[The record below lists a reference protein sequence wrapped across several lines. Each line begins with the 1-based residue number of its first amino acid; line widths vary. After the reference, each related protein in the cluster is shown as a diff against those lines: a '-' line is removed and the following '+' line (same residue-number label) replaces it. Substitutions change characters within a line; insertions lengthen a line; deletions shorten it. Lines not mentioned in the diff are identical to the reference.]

1 MSNTSEP
8 RRDAAYSLTR
18 DAVLRGEPTGEPVLA
33 TSPQANPDDPAPLG
47 LYLHVPFCE
56 RKCPY
61 CDFNTYAGLEN
72 WFDQTVD
79 ALCRELATW
88 RGPLAGRTITSV
100 FLGGGTPTVLNA
112 AQLTHLF
119 DAMHSSLRL
128 AADCEITCEANPGTV
143 DRPKFQVLHD
153 LGVNRLSLGVQSFQ
167 PAELEF
173 LGRIHS
179 VEDVPAAFDAAR
191 AVGFANINLD
201 FMFGL
206 PHQSLDAWQATL
218 DRALALGPE
227 HLSLYSLIVEPNTP
241 LHHWVATGRVDAPDD
256 DLAGEHYEAAMSSLA
271 AAGYVQYEVSNW
283 AKPGQMGDINPDFA
297 CRHNLL
303 YWRNQEYVGIGPGAH
318 SHLIEPGPDGTP
330 ISHRWSNRK
339 PVPGYV
345 KRMLAGEPEQAR
357 ATVVDMDEQVSP
369 RASMGET
376 MMLGLRLVREG
387 VAYGR
392 FTARHRKARHGKARH
407 GTMELDGAETGP
419 DLRTV
424 FADELAN
431 LTAWGLVTLDDQRVR
446 LSERGLMVGNQVFA
460 TFLAAEGAEEDAA
473 S

>member
-1 MSNTSEP
+1 MSSTIGTGHDPLE
-8 RRDAAYSLTR
+8 RLTHDVGVR
-18 DAVLRGEPTGEPVLA
+18 EELA
-33 TSPQANPDDPAPLG
+33 RPQAHASSPRVNSVDSAPLG
-47 LYLHVPFCE
+47 LYVHVPFCE

-61 CDFNTYAGLEN
+61 CDFNTYAGLAD

-79 ALCRELATW
+79 ALCRELAAW
-88 RGPLAGRTITSV
+88 RDPLAQRVVTSV
-100 FLGGGTPTVLNA
+100 FVGGGTPTVLDA
-112 AQLTHLF
+112 AQLNYLF
-119 DAMHSSLRL
+119 DAIRSSVRL

-179 VEDVPAAFDAAR
+179 VEDVLVAFEAAR
-191 AVGFANINLD
+191 AAGFANINLD

-206 PHQSLDAWQATL
+206 PHQSVDSWQATL

-241 LHHWVATGRVDAPDD
+241 LHHWVTSGRVDAPDD

-271 AAGYVQYEVSNW
+271 AAGYEQYEVSNW
-283 AKPGQMGDINPDFA
+283 ARPGQMAGINPDFA
-297 CRHNLL
+297 CGHNLL

-318 SHLIEPGPDGTP
+318 SHLIVPDADGVP
-330 ISHRWSNRK
+330 VSHRWSNRK

-345 KRMLAGEPEQAR
+345 KRMLTGEPDPAR
-357 ATVVDMDEQVSP
+357 ATVVDMDERVMP

-387 VAYGR
+387 VPYAH
-392 FTARHRKARHGKARH
+392 FAARHRKRDEEGVDHPRP
-407 GTMELDGAETGP
+407 GP

-424 FADELAN
+424 FADELTQ
-431 LTAWGLVTLDDQRVR
+431 LKDWGLVTLDNVRVR

-460 TFLAAEGAEEDAA
+460 MFLAEDDLAEEG
-473 S
+473 